1 MESIIYLFI
10 GLFSGFMSGMFGIG
24 GGPVRIPLLNLAGLP
39 LLNAFAI
46 NLLVIPFSLSI
57 GAISQR
63 RNINK
68 RVAAYMIIG
77 GTVGSVMGALF
88 AGLISVLALVVIF
101 VVVSVMTV
109 LGIYLNRIA
118 PALARKIKPGS
129 WCEYSEAY
137 ACSLVSLQN
146 WLEAADTC

>member
-1 MESIIYLFI
+1 
-10 GLFSGFMSGMFGIG
+10 
-24 GGPVRIPLLNLAGLP
+24 
-39 LLNAFAI
+39 
-46 NLLVIPFSLSI
+46 
-57 GAISQR
+57 
-63 RNINK
+63 
-68 RVAAYMIIG
+68 MIIG

-129 WCEYSEAY
+129 LCEYSEAY